1 VNLKKGE
8 KITHTVI
15 RNWFVSN
22 HRAEP
27 KMPKRSITDASEELP
42 EEVEISQIPK
52 RPGIEVV
59 FPGEAQ
65 ISQFKTHKK
74 NPGETVEQLQEKLA
88 AKETELAE
96 ERIKSQ
102 RIQKSYELQLASKD
116 AEWDQRLQ
124 DAGREALSKQ
134 ASQSSTQVALQA
146 KDAEWAQRLQD
157 AVREANTTKDA
168 EWAQRLENSV
178 RDANTTKDAEWAQR
192 LQDAVREANTTKDAE
207 CVQKLEKAAREALG
221 KQTSQWNMRL
231 ALHDDERTRRWQEV
245 LEEAKDTAC
254 ESLRT
259 ELGVKVQALDDMKAE
274 LQKKTSDLE
283 DLQWTLGL
291 SATEN
296 NAVNE
301 KNRDLT
307 TQLDRFSDLTI
318 KQRETRLIERFESI
332 YKRQNRRRRIP
343 AYASFLIRDYIMNT
357 CLNDLSRR
365 PLMVSRVALELGHTK
380 LQLRDLLKVG
390 IIASNI
396 HRNEKGHRPPKALHC
411 SGGKMCID
419 TCIYMDEDRW
429 MIEDA
434 LEKYTGQVDAW

>member
-1 VNLKKGE
+1 
-8 KITHTVI
+8 
-15 RNWFVSN
+15 
-22 HRAEP
+22 
-27 KMPKRSITDASEELP
+27 MPKRSITDASEELP

-146 KDAEWAQRLQD
+146 
-157 AVREANTTKDA
+157 
-168 EWAQRLENSV
+168 
-178 RDANTTKDAEWAQR
+178 KDAEWAQR

>member
-1 VNLKKGE
+1 MNLKKGE

-146 KDAEWAQRLQD
+146 
-157 AVREANTTKDA
+157 
-168 EWAQRLENSV
+168 
-178 RDANTTKDAEWAQR
+178 KDAEWAQR